1 MNIEKFNKQPLT
13 IGIIKIVNNPLTNYK
28 SIITSILFN
37 KDFIDEISN
46 LPFKT
51 DRDKKLVRNFEK
63 ANTELRLH
71 KRLYKKECKKKGV
84 YIGS

>member
-1 MNIEKFNKQPLT
+1 MNIEIFNKQPLT
-13 IGIIKIVNNPLTNYK
+13 MDIIKIVNNPLTNYK
-28 SIITSILFN
+28 SIVTSILFN

-51 DRDKKLVRNFEK
+51 QRDKKLVASFEK
-63 ANTELRLH
+63 ANTELRLN

>member
-37 KDFIDEISN
+37 QDFIDEIKN
-46 LPFKT
+46 EPFKT
-51 DRDKKLVRNFEK
+51 NRDKELVRNFEI

-71 KRLYKKECKKKGV
+71 KILYKKECKKKGV
-84 YIGS
+84 RV